1 VQALRRRE
9 RSNVGGTRTTDRS
22 GPRKFSPRPSFRA
35 ALLSVRG
42 TAIRLWQRKTK
53 LPDKIQKLVRH
64 VNRKDWWHVTPE
76 DPRAYRKRGKF
87 LSSSFGEAE
96 FYGRPNDVPERVA
109 IASPVVG
116 DESTIERKLIG
127 RVESHPDITLRQRF
141 ALDAKLR
148 RAALRKGYDSIILM
162 SVQGFKKFTAEGRI
176 PGSLELNVADLR
188 CLSSAARR
196 EQG

>member
-1 VQALRRRE
+1 LQ
-9 RSNVGGTRTTDRS
+9 
-22 GPRKFSPRPSFRA
+22 
-35 ALLSVRG
+35 
-42 TAIRLWQRKTK
+42 
-53 LPDKIQKLVRH
+53 DKIQKLVRH

-76 DPRAYRKRGKF
+76 DPRAYQKRGKF

-96 FYGRPNDVPERVA
+96 FYGRPNDVPERIA
-109 IASPVVG
+109 ISSPVIG

-127 RVESHPDITLRQRF
+127 RVESHPDITVRQRF

-176 PGSLELNVADLR
+176 PRSLELNIVDLQ
-188 CLSSAARR
+188 CLSGAVGS